1 MDPILLGFIIYL
13 FAILIVGFVTV
24 RFTHTLDDYIIAGRR
39 LNAWVVAFS
48 ERASGESAWL
58 LIGLPGLAWA
68 SGFSALWPAVGCT
81 FGILFSWVFIA
92 RRLRIE
98 SEKRSAITLPDF
110 FEASFNDDSHSLRV
124 VSTLVI
130 VFFFTLYVAAQFL
143 GAGKV
148 LNATFGI
155 SHLLG
160 MAIGAAI
167 ILFYTIMGG
176 FFAVAWTDLVQG
188 ILMICTLV
196 FLPTLALI
204 DLGGFGPF
212 ADKLNAINPTLV
224 TITGGKSGWEMWS
237 VILGGLA
244 IGLGY
249 MGQPHLVTRFMAI
262 RDPNDLKKGSLIATI
277 WAILAFW
284 GAVLIGITAVGLFGT
299 GFADQ
304 EHVMPVMTKALFP
317 AWIAGILISG
327 AIAAMMSTADSQ
339 LLVSTSAVSEDIYHQ
354 MINKKASQPRL
365 VIISRVATFAVAAVA
380 FVLALTA
387 QDTVYKFVLYAWAG
401 LGASF
406 GPALLLTLWW
416 KKTTRW
422 GVLAGMIS
430 GTLVVVLWKSVF
442 NLSDY
447 LYELIPGFFIAFLMI
462 VIISILSRKY
472 ESVKF
477 LSSGNPC

>member
-1 MDPILLGFIIYL
+1 MDPVLAGFILYL
-13 FAILIVGFVTV
+13 VVILIVGLITV
-24 RFTHTLDDYIIAGRR
+24 RFTRTLADYILAGRR

-92 RRLRIE
+92 RPLRID
-98 SEKRSAITLPDF
+98 SEKYSAITLPDF
-110 FEASFNDDSHSLRV
+110 FEARFSDDTRLIRIV
-124 VSTLVI
+124 ATLVI
-130 VFFFTLYVAAQFL
+130 VFFFTMYVSAQFL

-155 SHLLG
+155 SHLWG
-160 MAIGAAI
+160 MVIGAAI

-176 FFAVAWTDLVQG
+176 FFAVAWTDLFQG
-188 ILMICTLV
+188 ILMVVTLV
-196 FLPTLALI
+196 LLPVLALI
-204 DLGGFGPF
+204 ELGGFGPL
-212 ADKLNAINPTLV
+212 ADKLNAISPSLV
-224 TITGGKSGWEMWS
+224 TITEGKSGWEMWS

-262 RDPNDLKKGSLIATI
+262 RNPRDLKKGSFIAVI

-284 GAVLIGITAVGLFGT
+284 GAVMIGILALALFGT
-299 GFADQ
+299 NFADQ
-304 EHVMPVMTKALFP
+304 EQVMPFMTTTLFP

-339 LLVSTSAVSEDIYHQ
+339 LLVTTSAVSEDIYHQ
-354 MINKKASQPRL
+354 MIDKKAPQTRL
-365 VIISRVATFAVAAVA
+365 LIISRAATFCVAVVA
-380 FVLALTA
+380 FLLALTA
-387 QDTVYKFVLYAWAG
+387 EETVYKFVLYAWAG

-416 KKTTRW
+416 GKVTRW
-422 GVLAGMIS
+422 GILAGMIA
-430 GTLVVVLWKSVF
+430 GTLTVILWKSVF
-442 NLSDY
+442 DLSGY
-447 LYELIPGFFIAFLMI
+447 LYELIPGFFVALFFIAI
-462 VIISILSRKY
+462 VSWFSR
-472 ESVKF
+472 E
-477 LSSGNPC
+477 

>member
-1 MDPILLGFIIYL
+1 MDPTLIGFLLYL
-13 FAILIVGFVTV
+13 LTILIVGVITV
-24 RFTHTLDDYIIAGRR
+24 RFTHTLADYIIAGRR
-39 LNAWVVAFS
+39 LGAWVVAFS

-92 RRLRIE
+92 RRLRISTE
-98 SEKRSAITLPDF
+98 EYSAITLPDY
-110 FEASFNDDSHSLRV
+110 FEARFGDDSHLLRV

-130 VFFFTLYVAAQFL
+130 VFFFTMYVAAQFL

-155 SHLLG
+155 SHIWG
-160 MAIGAAI
+160 MVIGAVI
-167 ILFYTIMGG
+167 ILFYTILGG
-176 FFAVAWTDLVQG
+176 FFAVAWTDLFQG
-188 ILMICTLV
+188 ILMVGTLV
-196 FLPTLALI
+196 CLPVLALVEI
-204 DLGGFGPF
+204 GGFGAL
-212 ADKLNAINPTLV
+212 ADKLTAINPALV
-224 TITGGKSGWEMWS
+224 TITEGKSGWEMWS

-262 RDPNDLKKGSLIATI
+262 RDPKDLKKGSFIAVI
-277 WAILAFW
+277 WALLAFW
-284 GAVLIGITAVGLFGT
+284 GAVLIGILALGLYGT
-299 GFADQ
+299 GFEDQ
-304 EHVMPVMTKALFP
+304 EQVMPFMTNALFP

-339 LLVSTSAVSEDIYHQ
+339 LLVSTSAISEDIYHQ
-354 MINKKASQPRL
+354 MIDSNASQRL
-365 VIISRVATFAVAAVA
+365 LVTISRIATFVVAVIA
-380 FVLALTA
+380 FVLALSA
-387 QDTVYKFVLYAWAG
+387 ENTVYKFVLYAWAG

-406 GPALLLTLWW
+406 GPALLLSLWW
-416 KKTTRW
+416 KSVSRW

-430 GTLVVVLWKSVF
+430 GTLTVVLWKSVF

-447 LYELIPGFFIAFLMI
+447 LYELIPGFFVALMSII
-462 VIISILSRKY
+462 VVTLVAKKKPRSD
-472 ESVKF
+472 
-477 LSSGNPC
+477 

>member
-1 MDPILLGFIIYL
+1 MDPTLIGFLLYL
-13 FAILIVGFVTV
+13 LTILIVGVITV
-24 RFTHTLDDYIIAGRR
+24 RFTHTLADYVIAGRR
-39 LNAWVVAFS
+39 LGVWVVAFS

-92 RRLRIE
+92 RRLRVSTE
-98 SEKRSAITLPDF
+98 EYSAITLPDY
-110 FEASFNDDSHSLRV
+110 FEARFGDDSHMLRV

-130 VFFFTLYVAAQFL
+130 VFFFTMYVAAQFL

-155 SHLLG
+155 SHLWG
-160 MAIGAAI
+160 MVIGAVI
-167 ILFYTIMGG
+167 ILFYTILGG
-176 FFAVAWTDLVQG
+176 FYAVAWTDLFQG
-188 ILMICTLV
+188 ILMVGTLV
-196 FLPTLALI
+196 CLPILALVEI
-204 DLGGFGPF
+204 GGFGAL
-212 ADKLNAINPTLV
+212 ADKLTAINPALV
-224 TITGGKSGWEMWS
+224 TITEGKSGWEMWS

-262 RDPNDLKKGSLIATI
+262 RNPQDLRKGSFIAVI

-284 GAVLIGITAVGLFGT
+284 GAVLVGIMALALFGT
-299 GFADQ
+299 GLEDQ
-304 EHVMPVMTKALFP
+304 EQVMPLMTNALFP

-339 LLVSTSAVSEDIYHQ
+339 LLVSTSAISEDIYHQ
-354 MINKKASQPRL
+354 MIDRNASQGLL
-365 VIISRVATFAVAAVA
+365 VTISRVATFVVAVVA
-380 FVLALTA
+380 FALALSA
-387 QDTVYKFVLYAWAG
+387 EDTVYKFVLYAWAG

-406 GPALLLTLWW
+406 GPALLLSLWW
-416 KKTTRW
+416 KGVSRW

-430 GTLVVVLWKSVF
+430 GTLTVVLWKSVF

-447 LYELIPGFFIAFLMI
+447 LYELIPGFFIALAFI
-462 VIISILSRKY
+462 VIVSLV
-472 ESVKF
+472 VKEKPR
-477 LSSGNPC
+477 SD

>member
-1 MDPILLGFIIYL
+1 MDPVLAGFILY
-13 FAILIVGFVTV
+13 LIVILVVGMITV
-24 RFTHTLDDYIIAGRR
+24 RFTRTLADYVLAGRR

-92 RRLRIE
+92 KPLRIN
-98 SEKRSAITLPDF
+98 SEKYSAITLPDF
-110 FEASFNDDSHSLRV
+110 FEARLGDTSRMIRV

-130 VFFFTLYVAAQFL
+130 VLFFTMYVAAQFL

-155 SHLLG
+155 SPLWG
-160 MAIGAAI
+160 MVIGAVI

-176 FFAVAWTDLVQG
+176 FFAVAWTDLFQG
-188 ILMICTLV
+188 ILMVITLV
-196 FLPTLALI
+196 FLPILALVE
-204 DLGGFGPF
+204 LGGFGVL
-212 ADKLNAINPTLV
+212 ADKLNDINPSLV
-224 TITGGKSGWEMWS
+224 MITEGKSGWQMWS

-262 RDPNDLKKGSLIATI
+262 RNPHDLKKGSFIAVV

-284 GAVLIGITAVGLFGT
+284 GAVMVGILALGLYGT
-299 GFADQ
+299 GFDDQ
-304 EHVMPVMTKALFP
+304 EQVMPFMTKALFP

-354 MINKKASQPRL
+354 MLHKEASQKRL
-365 VIISRVATFAVAAVA
+365 VIVSRVGTFCVAAVA
-380 FVLALTA
+380 FILAREA
-387 QDTVYKFVLYAWAG
+387 EETVYAFVLYAWAG

-406 GPALLLTLWW
+406 GPALFLTLWW
-416 KKTTRW
+416 RGVTRW
-422 GVLAGMIS
+422 GALAGMIT
-430 GTLVVVLWKSVF
+430 GTLTVILWKSAF
-442 NLSDY
+442 GLSDY
-447 LYELIPGFFIAFLMI
+447 LYEIIPGFVVAFTC
-462 VIISILSRKY
+462 VVVV
-472 ESVKF
+472 SVLTKQD
-477 LSSGNPC
+477 LRREPRRL

>member
-1 MDPILLGFIIYL
+1 MDPVLIGFILYL
-13 FAILIVGFVTV
+13 VVILVVGLVTV
-24 RFTHTLDDYIIAGRR
+24 KFTRTLSDYILAGRR
-39 LNAWVVAFS
+39 LNVWVVAFS

-92 RRLRIE
+92 RPLRIN
-98 SEKRSAITLPDF
+98 SEKYGAITLPDF
-110 FEASFNDDSHSLRV
+110 FEARLEDDTRLIRV

-130 VFFFTLYVAAQFL
+130 VFFFTMYVAAQFL

-155 SHLLG
+155 SHLWG
-160 MAIGAAI
+160 MLIGAAI

-176 FFAVAWTDLVQG
+176 FFAVAWTDLFQG
-188 ILMICTLV
+188 ILMVVTLV
-196 FLPTLALI
+196 FLPVLALI
-204 DLGGFGPF
+204 ELGGFGPL
-212 ADKLNAINPTLV
+212 ADRLHSISPTLV
-224 TITGGKSGWEMWS
+224 TITEGKSGWEMWS

-262 RDPNDLKKGSLIATI
+262 RNPRDLKKGSFIAVI

-284 GAVLIGITAVGLFGT
+284 GAVMVGILALGLFGAD
-299 GFADQ
+299 FADQ
-304 EHVMPVMTKALFP
+304 EQVMPFMTKALFP

-339 LLVSTSAVSEDIYHQ
+339 LLVTTSAVSEDIYHQ
-354 MINKKASQPRL
+354 MIDRTASQTRL
-365 VIISRVATFAVAAVA
+365 LIISRVATFCVAVVA
-380 FVLALTA
+380 FLLALTA
-387 QDTVYKFVLYAWAG
+387 EETVYKFVLYAWAG

-406 GPALLLTLWW
+406 GPALFLTLWW
-416 KKTTRW
+416 KRVTRW
-422 GVLAGMIS
+422 GVLAGMIT
-430 GTLVVVLWKSVF
+430 GTLTVVLWKTVF
-442 NLSDY
+442 DLSGY
-447 LYELIPGFFIAFLMI
+447 LYELIPGFFVALFFI
-462 VIISILSRKY
+462 VAVSLLGGGRSGSESR
-472 ESVKF
+472 EAR
-477 LSSGNPC
+477 